1 MQTVIPIKEIILM
14 EIGMV
19 VERIPLLMVDIIEEI
34 GPKVLSKGKVNKKEL
49 GELSQVRGKMENA
62 KVKLVLF
69 INLVKSIKE
78 DFRMTI
84 LLVMGSCIILDME
97 DMKVIIWIIK
107 NMEKGNSITTMVK
120 HMMVSGLMM

>member
-97 DMKVIIWIIK
+97 DMKVII
-107 NMEKGNSITTMVK
+107 
-120 HMMVSGLMM
+120 